1 MTTTET
7 AKAPKTEKTD
17 TTSYM
22 SLEDVLEEIGRR
34 GRVTSA
40 VVLTYEFDP
49 ELVRSLARNGFL
61 AFNEEASDAS
71 GPFLC
76 WTAAFPAAL
85 FYDAR
90 RARSL
95 ARTPGNFETHFVAR
109 SARAAHHSKAYAFA
123 TEDGAFELVLG
134 SFNFTHS
141 GLRTNREVLLRF
153 TLPPRIDPNSPK
165 DAAALALHREW
176 RDFLHATYAE
186 KTTSDALADYLGALD
201 ARLRSE
207 EGATSPE
214 AFAKEAH
221 RTVRLIASGY
231 DENAGYG
238 RKDNRHPRYE
248 RYRRKGLEALAAYAR
263 ELDFHPTRMLVVSPF
278 FDAGKRSVALEH
290 FAGTEG
296 FPTLREVSMVS
307 DAKSWNASFLNA
319 GVLDVRCF
327 TVPNTISKDEAEA
340 LDRGTGRAGRTSGGL
355 AKAIENQ
362 RTFGRALHAKVIV
375 LVDDAGRALVYA
387 GSANFTANAWLGKNA
402 ELGVAGF
409 VEAGWIPMGKE
420 GPAED
425 WDRTVVRALLGVEVT
440 EARIDENAPADV
452 ATEPEEDDLSTSPL
466 RWLESVTL
474 EPEPEHLEHLES
486 SGNSENSSGPDER
499 DRSDTPRDFPV
510 RFRFALRDGASVDL
524 PPETAPEEKDASGD
538 GGSPINSNGSIA
550 SNVPKGDPTFCKTGC
565 SGRFGNLGNLGR
577 FVFEGLDVTP
587 RKRSTPDGRE
597 VLLSLPLRFE
607 DVRKRLAGGRVLEW
621 TRCEGALS
629 GASEASAP
637 LEAVETVH
645 AVEAVDPAAPDSA
658 SPDRRY
664 IPFNVAREVGI
675 PAEFAA
681 CVGVET
687 TDALDFLF
695 DLCSGRRP
703 AVSVREEDAT
713 KMPDEQDP
721 TDDAGL
727 PVGDRRFISADDEDA
742 DNLPSLTHAVQ
753 AWLAGFGRLEAVL
766 FPAGSDALA
775 PPSSAT
781 PSRASSRASSRTVVR
796 ASLRSDLFAYF
807 DAYAKRLAEPDA
819 RLGGRVL
826 ADRPKAFVLAELLLL
841 VARVAGE
848 VVRAA
853 DLPEGL
859 PVRSEDR
866 LEVRLE
872 VRSEIR
878 SAVRDEDRARI
889 LSMRTLVAEVFE
901 RLREGPSPTLLDQK
915 VEAGYFAMIDEAL
928 ARAGILPVTDSN
940 EEASS

>member
-7 AKAPKTEKTD
+7 AKAPKPPKTD
-17 TTSYM
+17 TTSYL

-61 AFNEEASDAS
+61 AFDEETSDAS

-109 SARAAHHSKAYAFA
+109 SARAAHHSKAYGFA

-153 TLPPRIDPNSPK
+153 TLPLRIDPNSPK

-176 RDFLHATYAE
+176 RDFLQATYAE
-186 KTTSDALADYLGALD
+186 KTTSDALTDYLAALD
-201 ARLRSE
+201 ARLRAE
-207 EGATSPE
+207 EGATSPD
-214 AFAKEAH
+214 AFEKEAH

-231 DENAGYG
+231 DESAGYG
-238 RKDNRHPRYE
+238 REDDRNPRYE
-248 RYRRKGLEALAAYAR
+248 RYRRTGLEALADYAR
-263 ELDFHPTRMLVVSPF
+263 ELAFHPTRMLVVSPF
-278 FDAGKRSVALEH
+278 FDAGKRSVALKH
-290 FAGTEG
+290 FASDEG

-307 DAKSWNASFLNA
+307 DAKSWSASFLNA
-319 GVLDVRCF
+319 GALDVRCF
-327 TVPNTISKDEAEA
+327 TVPNMISKDEAEA
-340 LDRGTGRAGRTSGGL
+340 LDRRMGRTSGGL
-355 AKAIENQ
+355 AKAIEKK
-362 RTFGRALHAKVIV
+362 RTFGRALHAKVNV

-409 VEAGWIPMGKE
+409 VEAGWIPWGEE

-440 EARIDENAPADV
+440 EARIDANAPADV

-474 EPEPEHLEHLES
+474 EPEPEHLE
-486 SGNSENSSGPDER
+486 NSVGSDER
-499 DRSDTPRDFPV
+499 DRSEAIRDFPV

-524 PPETAPEEKDASGD
+524 LPETAPEEKEASGD
-538 GGSPINSNGSIA
+538 GRSLSYSIGTIGSNA
-550 SNVPKGDPTFCKTGC
+550 SNAPKADRTSCDMGRLRSLERLGC
-565 SGRFGNLGNLGR
+565 

-587 RKRSTPDGRE
+587 RRHSTTDGRE
-597 VLLSLPLRFE
+597 VFLSLPLRFE

-621 TRCEGALS
+621 TRGEGAS
-629 GASEASAP
+629 SATPDPASA
-637 LEAVETVH
+637 
-645 AVEAVDPAAPDSA
+645 
-658 SPDRRY
+658 DRRY

-695 DLCSGRRP
+695 DLCAGRRP
-703 AVSVREEDAT
+703 AVSVREEEAT
-713 KMPDEQDP
+713 KMPEGIG
-721 TDDAGL
+721 DAGL
-727 PVGDRRFISADDEDA
+727 PVGDRHIATNNDDDE

-766 FPAGSDALA
+766 FPTGSEA
-775 PPSSAT
+775 
-781 PSRASSRASSRTVVR
+781 PSRAGVRSTLRT
-796 ASLRSDLFAYF
+796 DLFTYF

-819 RLGGRVL
+819 RLGGRLL

-841 VARVAGE
+841 VARVACVAE
-848 VVRAA
+848 EAVRAA
-853 DLPEGL
+853 DVPEGL
-859 PVRSEDR
+859 PVRTEDR
-866 LEVRLE
+866 PE
-872 VRSEIR
+872 VRSDIR
-878 SAVRDEDRARI
+878 PEDRARI
-889 LSMRTLVAEVFE
+889 LSMRALVAEVFE
-901 RLREGPSPTLLDQK
+901 RLREDPATTLLDQK
-915 VEAGYFAMIDEAL
+915 VKAGYFAMIDEAL
-928 ARAGILPVTDSN
+928 ARAGILSVTDSN
-940 EEASS
+940 EASS